1 MPTDLIANYRAKLSV
16 QQLAEAKAEREAR
29 LAAVNAVVVVPQL
42 GSLAERAEILGVTL
56 HAGSAKAY
64 L

>member
-1 MPTDLIANYRAKLSV
+1 MNLYSFECKGCGESI
-16 QQLAEAKAEREAR
+16 KAPYELPKSMAWE
-29 LAAVNAVVVVPQL
+29 NAVVVVPQL
-42 GSLAERAEILGVTL
+42 GSLAERAETLGVTL